1 MLSDPST
8 FGGGAKIRLESSI
21 KMFKPPFVYRYRN
34 KNVVPGSLK
43 YDAVKDTWVQGPRMI
58 RPVGRYVAVL
68 GSRD

>member
-1 MLSDPST
+1 M
-8 FGGGAKIRLESSI
+8 FGGGAKTHLESSI

-68 GSRD
+68 GSRDQ